1 MRAPERVAGVDDDVK
16 GRALPLLALLL
27 PLLLL
32 ALLLLLLLLLALL
45 LLLLSW
51 RRRVEQQLLY
61 EVVDLRR

>member
-27 PLLLL
+27 
-32 ALLLLLLLLLALL
+32 A
-45 LLLLSW
+45 LLLSW

-61 EVVDLRR
+61 EVVDLMR